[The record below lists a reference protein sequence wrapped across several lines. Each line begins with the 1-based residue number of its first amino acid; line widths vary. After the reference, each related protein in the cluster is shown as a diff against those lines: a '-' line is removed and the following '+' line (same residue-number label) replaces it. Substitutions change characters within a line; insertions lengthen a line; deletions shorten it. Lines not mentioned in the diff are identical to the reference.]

1 MTNDIKKSMDEKD
14 YLNEILQDQKQ
25 LSEEKHRKIDQFEDD
40 LFKIDKAIKRRL
52 QNIER
57 IDEDL

>member
-1 MTNDIKKSMDEKD
+1 MDEKD

-25 LSEEKHRKIDQFEDD
+25 LAEEKHRKIDQFEDD
-40 LFKIDKAIKRRL
+40 LLKIDKAIKRRL